1 MFIGRV
7 NNFPVEFGFKGENMC
22 RTFGLILVVIVV
34 FSGTV
39 ASAERKNPDL
49 PYGGFAVD
57 LEFGRSL
64 TTDPY
69 LSEIPDLELGATTEN
84 PVAYWGHVPKSEI
97 TTLANAKIM
106 VGLSSR
112 FTLKFGVNSIWTE
125 VESLRY
131 YYPMQGAST
140 SRIKTE
146 LSKAIIGEIGLRIY
160 FGGSED

>member
-1 MFIGRV
+1 
-7 NNFPVEFGFKGENMC
+7 MC
-22 RTFGLILVVIVV
+22 RFFRLILVVIIV
-34 FSGTV
+34 FF
-39 ASAERKNPDL
+39 ASSAAAERKNPDL

-64 TTDPY
+64 TTGPY
-69 LSEIPDLELGATTEN
+69 LSEIPDLELGATTAN
-84 PVAYWGHVPKSEI
+84 DIAYWGHVPKSEI
-97 TTLANAKIM
+97 TTLANAKVL

-112 FTLKFGVNSIWTE
+112 FTLKFGINSIWTD
-125 VESLRY
+125 VESLHY
-131 YYPMQGAST
+131 YHPHQGEST